1 MIKINLKK
9 LYYKICFKFFIYS
22 QIFLLYYKK
31 SYNFL
36 SNFIYNAKTT
46 ISNKL
51 RFGRG
56 T

>member
-9 LYYKICFKFFIYS
+9 LYYKIMFKIFIYF

>member
-9 LYYKICFKFFIYS
+9 LYYKIMFKIFIYF

-36 SNFIYNAKTT
+36 SRLIYYVKDTV
-46 ISNKL
+46 SNKL
-51 RFGRG
+51 RFGG
-56 T
+56 